1 MSPPNSIDKIYT
13 MCFNVCM
20 KRYQVYLNQNSVS
33 VLDDFEKISNIS
45 RSKVIRQAIDRL
57 AEQLAHAVDDKSQK
71 KEYVLDSLNGFVD
84 LKTNKKTNFAQ
95 EVDEI
100 YFSN

>member
-1 MSPPNSIDKIYT
+1 
-13 MCFNVCM
+13 M

-33 VLDDFEKISNIS
+33 VLDDFEMISNIS

-57 AEQLAHAVDDKSQK
+57 AEQLVHVVDDRRSQK

-100 YFSN
+100 YFSD

>member
-1 MSPPNSIDKIYT
+1 
-13 MCFNVCM
+13 M

-45 RSKVIRQAIDRL
+45 RSKIIRQAIDRL
-57 AEQLAHAVDDKSQK
+57 AEQLARIVDYNWSQK
-71 KEYVLDSLNGFVD
+71 KEYILDSLAGFVD

-95 EVDEI
+95 NVDEI
-100 YFSN
+100 YFSD

>member
-1 MSPPNSIDKIYT
+1 
-13 MCFNVCM
+13 M

-57 AEQLAHAVDDKSQK
+57 AEQLVRAVDDRRSQK
-71 KEYVLDSLNGFVD
+71 KEYILDSLNGFVD

-100 YFSN
+100 YFSD

>member
-1 MSPPNSIDKIYT
+1 
-13 MCFNVCM
+13 M

-57 AEQLAHAVDDKSQK
+57 AEQLVCVVDVRRSQK
-71 KEYVLDSLNGFVD
+71 KEYILDSLVGFVD

-95 EVDEI
+95 NVDEI
-100 YFSN
+100 YFSD

>member
-1 MSPPNSIDKIYT
+1 
-13 MCFNVCM
+13 M

-33 VLDDFEKISNIS
+33 VL
-45 RSKVIRQAIDRL
+45 
-57 AEQLAHAVDDKSQK
+57 AEQLVRVVDDRRLQK
-71 KEYVLDSLNGFVD
+71 KEYILDSLNGFVD

>member
-1 MSPPNSIDKIYT
+1 
-13 MCFNVCM
+13 M

-57 AEQLAHAVDDKSQK
+57 AEQLIRVVDDRRSQK

-100 YFSN
+100 YFSD

>member
-1 MSPPNSIDKIYT
+1 
-13 MCFNVCM
+13 M

-57 AEQLAHAVDDKSQK
+57 AEQLVYAVDDRRSQK
-71 KEYVLDSLNGFVD
+71 KEYILDSLNGFVD
-84 LKTNKKTNFAQ
+84 LKTNKKTNSAQ
-95 EVDEI
+95 NVDEI
-100 YFSN
+100 YFSD

>member
-1 MSPPNSIDKIYT
+1 MR
-13 MCFNVCM
+13 
-20 KRYQVYLNQNSVS
+20 RYQVYLNQNSVS

-57 AEQLAHAVDDKSQK
+57 AEQLVRVVNDRRSQK
-71 KEYVLDSLNGFVD
+71 KEYILDSLDGFVD

-95 EVDEI
+95 NVDEI
-100 YFSN
+100 YFSD

>member
-1 MSPPNSIDKIYT
+1 
-13 MCFNVCM
+13 M

-45 RSKVIRQAIDRL
+45 RSKIIRQAIDRL
-57 AEQLAHAVDDKSQK
+57 AEQLARIVDYNRSQK
-71 KEYVLDSLNGFVD
+71 KEYILDSLAGFVD

-95 EVDEI
+95 NVDEI
-100 YFSN
+100 YFSD

>member
-1 MSPPNSIDKIYT
+1 
-13 MCFNVCM
+13 M

-33 VLDDFEKISNIS
+33 VLDDFEKISHIS

-57 AEQLAHAVDDKSQK
+57 AEQLVRVVDDRRLQK
-71 KEYVLDSLNGFVD
+71 KEYILDSLDGFVD
-84 LKTNKKTNFAQ
+84 LKTNEQSSSSNKKTNFAQ

-100 YFSN
+100 YFSD

>member
-1 MSPPNSIDKIYT
+1 
-13 MCFNVCM
+13 M

-33 VLDDFEKISNIS
+33 VLDDFEKISSIS

-57 AEQLAHAVDDKSQK
+57 AEQLVRVVDDQRSQN
-71 KEYVLDSLNGFVD
+71 KEYILDTLNGFVD
-84 LKTNKKTNFAQ
+84 LKINKKTNFAQ

-100 YFSN
+100 YFSD

>member
-1 MSPPNSIDKIYT
+1 MYI
-13 MCFNVCM
+13 M
-20 KRYQVYLNQNSVS
+20 KRYQVYLNPNSVS
-33 VLDDFEKISNIS
+33 ILDDFEKISNIS

-57 AEQLAHAVDDKSQK
+57 AEQLVRVVDDKRLQK
-71 KEYVLDSLNGFVD
+71 KEYILDSLEGFVD

-100 YFSN
+100 YFSD

>member
-1 MSPPNSIDKIYT
+1 
-13 MCFNVCM
+13 M

-45 RSKVIRQAIDRL
+45 RSKIIRQAIDRL
-57 AEQLAHAVDDKSQK
+57 AEQLVRVVDGRRLQK
-71 KEYVLDSLNGFVD
+71 KEYILDSLNGFVD
-84 LKTNKKTNFAQ
+84 LKINKKTNFAQ
-95 EVDEI
+95 EVDGI